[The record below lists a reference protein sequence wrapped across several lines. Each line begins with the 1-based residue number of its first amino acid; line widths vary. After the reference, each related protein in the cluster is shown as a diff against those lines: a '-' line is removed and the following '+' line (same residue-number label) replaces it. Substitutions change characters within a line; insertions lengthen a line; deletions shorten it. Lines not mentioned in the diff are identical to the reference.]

1 MISVPSVVTG
11 ELTVKNPKFAAGHD
25 YLHHLNDPSP
35 DNQTQFSQVNTGQ
48 DSLFG
53 AFNNQVPTSTP
64 PPYQPPHLP
73 HHLGHH
79 VLGGDVHAQNPQ
91 GGVVPPHYIQTHN
104 YRLAT
109 HV

>member
-1 MISVPSVVTG
+1 MKSVPSVVTG
-11 ELTVKNPKFAAGHD
+11 ELTVKNPEFAARHG
-25 YLHHLNDPSP
+25 YLHLKDPSL
-35 DNQTQFSQVNTGQ
+35 DNQTQFSQVDTRQ

-53 AFNNQVPTSTP
+53 AFNYQVPTSTP

-79 VLGGDVHAQNPQ
+79 ALGGVVPAQNLQ

-104 YRLAT
+104 SRLAT